1 MATRQHHCYDTILH
15 QTPVANIIM
24 ADTNMYMEE
33 MMAEMARL
41 KMENANLKKKTGSGA
56 LKMKVSQKGAVSIY
70 GLNKFP
76 VTLYAEQ
83 WAKIFSQA
91 DNIMKFIADNAEFLQ
106 HKCQEKE

>member
-1 MATRQHHCYDTILH
+1 MATRQYHCDDTILH

-24 ADTNMYMEE
+24 ADSNMSMEE

-41 KMENANLKKKTGSGA
+41 KMENANLKKKTGGGA
-56 LKMKVSQKGAVSIY
+56 LKMKVSQKGAVSVY
-70 GLNKFP
+70 GLNKLP

-83 WAKIFSQA
+83 WAKIFSET
-91 DNIMKFIADNAEFLQ
+91 DNIKKFIADNAEFLQ